1 MRYLVLALS
10 LWSSLDLPAQFRN
23 WRFIEPPEYDWR
35 WVPERSETWDA
46 FPEYGL
52 IALNETEIHEI
63 DNFQNELNQEIGSGR
78 QHHRVVKFH
87 FRTGTA
93 IKEFMDDMFYLS
105 PYNTLLAFDGRII
118 HENGDVTDLTR
129 DEFPVLAIEA
139 PHRNQALLKLTKQNI
154 PLIPGDQLE
163 MVLSYRIWSLS
174 LLLESP
180 VQASYPI
187 RDKTLIVRSTHEII
201 SPHFMAYAHRQRI
214 PIEVFTYNT
223 WPVCNIEQTDRS
235 TTRSWQF
242 SNLSPF
248 PASPYKIAKSE
259 SPFFSISMS
268 GHMNPSMLISFFD
281 HRFPYTKYSG
291 RKNMHAFLDHINAR
305 KRVLK
310 DRPVADLVRD
320 IVKFVNDSI
329 KMVPD
334 EEMEPATPIGCHF
347 HDRTLSPEK
356 TVVLYRQLMS
366 ILEIPLYVCFTR
378 DRYEGEMSQDT
389 AFAEDLD
396 TYVLAFRDP
405 GTTKLHFITPN
416 DLTYRYLMDELPYWV
431 LGQNALMM
439 ELKNGNERH
448 GRPEQI
454 KLPSPRPQDNLLSE
468 RIMIE
473 VNDPSQNN
481 IGRGRGTMTGQIR
494 MIQPSVQD
502 QHILD
507 RTHHGNMMYPPER
520 HLGLDSVITDATR
533 SQTNYQFRVELS
545 PSDPLS
551 WSRSG
556 TVEYDLR
563 MLAAI
568 PTFGN
573 MEIIPDRSL
582 LPYQHVSRT
591 DIHMRFKEPVEF
603 ETPMEEITIE
613 NMIGDLKISCTLNH
627 DQNSIHWHLE
637 HILKNTWID
646 TSTRSLYSELMA
658 SLDDPRNY
666 MVRVR
671 RANVPVDR

>member
-10 LWSSLDLPAQFRN
+10 LWSSIDLTAQLRN
-23 WRFIEPPEYDWR
+23 WRFIEPHEYDWR

-46 FPEYGL
+46 FPEHGL
-52 IALNETEIHEI
+52 IALDETEIHDI
-63 DNFQNELNQEIGSGR
+63 DNFQNELKHEISSGR
-78 QHHRVVKFH
+78 DVHKSIKFH
-87 FRTGTA
+87 FRTEEA
-93 IKEFMDDMFYLS
+93 IQKFMDQAIYLS
-105 PYNTLLAFDGRII
+105 PYYTLLALDGRII
-118 HENGDVTDLTR
+118 HENGEVTDLTR
-129 DEFPVLAIEA
+129 REFPAAVIEA
-139 PHRNQALLKLTKQNI
+139 PHRKLYLLELRKRNI
-154 PLIPGDQLE
+154 HLVPGDQLE
-163 MVLSYRIWSLS
+163 MVFSYRIWSLS
-174 LLLESP
+174 LLLEAS
-180 VQASYPI
+180 VHASYPI
-187 RDKTLIVRSTHEII
+187 RNKSLMIRSTHDII
-201 SPHFMAYAHRQRI
+201 DPRFITISRLERT
-214 PIEVFTYNT
+214 PIEVFTYNN
-223 WPVCNIEQTDRS
+223 WPVCNIERTDRS

-242 SNLSPF
+242 SNLSPL

-259 SPFFSISMS
+259 LPFYSISMS

-291 RKNMHAFLDHINAR
+291 RKNIHAFLDHINAR

-347 HDRTLSPEK
+347 HDRKLSPEK

-389 AFAEDLD
+389 AYAEDLD

-431 LGQNALMM
+431 LGQNAIMM

-448 GRPEQI
+448 GMPEQI

-473 VNDPSQNN
+473 VSDPSQQN

-494 MIQPSVQD
+494 MIQPSAQD
-502 QHILD
+502 QNILD
-507 RTHHGNMMYPPER
+507 RTHHGNMIYPPER
-520 HLGLDSVITDATR
+520 HKALDSVITDTTR
-533 SQTNYQFRVELS
+533 SQTNYQFRVDLS

-556 TVEYDLR
+556 TVEFDLR
-563 MLAAI
+563 SLAAI

-573 MEIIPDRSL
+573 MESIPDRSL

-591 DIHMRFKEPVEF
+591 DIHMRFNEPVEF
-603 ETPMEEITIE
+603 ETSMEEITIE
-613 NMIGDLKISCTLNH
+613 NMIGDLKISCTLNK

-666 MVRVR
+666 TVRVR